1 MDILLNIVVLF
12 GLLSVGLAFIVLLPT
27 VGQLVASVFATVVI
41 EQLYSRV
48 RNRVSGTVLHTP
60 EGAPPPKPEP
70 VEAHGPT
77 PVYVY
82 VSVYLGLLV
91 LTVVTVGV
99 SELGLPMKQAVFWA
113 LVVASIKATLVLA
126 WFMHVRGGPA
136 INRFVLGTS
145 FFFMAVFFTLTM
157 ADISTRSWTAE
168 EESHW
173 APIKEA
179 MKAGETPAGWSS
191 SDKRSDQQE

>member
-1 MDILLNIVVLF
+1 
-12 GLLSVGLAFIVLLPT
+12 
-27 VGQLVASVFATVVI
+27 
-41 EQLYSRV
+41 
-48 RNRVSGTVLHTP
+48 
-60 EGAPPPKPEP
+60 
-70 VEAHGPT
+70 
-77 PVYVY
+77 
-82 VSVYLGLLV
+82 
-91 LTVVTVGV
+91 V